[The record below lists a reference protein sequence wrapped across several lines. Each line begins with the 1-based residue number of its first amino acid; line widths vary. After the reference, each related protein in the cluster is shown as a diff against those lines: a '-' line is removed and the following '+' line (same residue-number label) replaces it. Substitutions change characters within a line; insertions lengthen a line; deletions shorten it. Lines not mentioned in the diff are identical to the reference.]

1 LPYIGKPAAEI
12 EKRVREGRMQL
23 NLYYHELYF
32 QASYYLLPK
41 WGGSN
46 KMVDSLARDAAAATA
61 QKEKKSLYA
70 RVYWYLDQ
78 VEYRGKIFSLSAAK
92 WADMKDGFDDLTGL
106 YPDLWNLNAYA
117 YFACMAQD
125 YKTMYGLLNRIG
137 DQLVYS
143 SWGSSGLATYESC
156 IKKAN

>member
-1 LPYIGKPAAEI
+1 
-12 EKRVREGRMQL
+12 
-23 NLYYHELYF
+23 
-32 QASYYLLPK
+32 
-41 WGGSN
+41 
-46 KMVDSLARDAAAATA
+46 MVDSLARDAAAATA

-117 YFACMAQD
+117 YFACLAQD
-125 YKTMYGLLNRIG
+125 YKTMYGCSI
-137 DQLVYS
+137 
-143 SWGSSGLATYESC
+143 GLAISSCTALGAAAALRPTRVASRRPIESYVWGQTIDPAC
-156 IKKAN
+156 FQR